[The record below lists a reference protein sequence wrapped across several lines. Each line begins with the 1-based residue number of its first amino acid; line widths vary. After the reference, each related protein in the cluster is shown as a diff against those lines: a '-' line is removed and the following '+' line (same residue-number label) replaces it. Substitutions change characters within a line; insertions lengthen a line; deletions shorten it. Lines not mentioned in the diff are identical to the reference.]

1 MSMPSL
7 VYRTNAITQRVLSS
21 NHNTISNSETLK
33 EKKEQESTS
42 QLPADEPTWIKE
54 SIKYWLRFICSEE
67 RKRRKRDDC

>member
-42 QLPADEPTWIKE
+42 QLPANEPTWIKE
-54 SIKYWLRFICSEE
+54 SIKY
-67 RKRRKRDDC
+67 

>member
-1 MSMPSL
+1 MPSL

-42 QLPADEPTWIKE
+42 QLSNDEPEWIKE
-54 SIKYWLRFICSEE
+54 SIEF
-67 RKRRKRDDC
+67 